1 MRTRY
6 VAGYVLSLILT
17 LLAYDAVVNHF
28 TYGFQLLLLLGV
40 LAVIQAVV
48 QLVFFLHIDQ
58 ESGPR
63 YKLITFLVMIVM
75 LLIVVVGSFWIM
87 YHLNYNMMQLSPDAK
102 TNLML
107 NKYDKG
113 GF

>member
-1 MRTRY
+1 MKTRY
-6 VAGYVLSLILT
+6 VAGYVISLILT
-17 LLAYDAVVNHF
+17 LLAYDIVVNHF
-28 TYGFQLLLLLGV
+28 AHGFQLLVLLGV
-40 LAVIQAVV
+40 LAVTQAIV
-48 QLVFFLHIDQ
+48 QLVFFLHLDQ

-63 YKLITFLVMIVM
+63 YKLITFMVMIVM

-102 TNLML
+102 TDLML
-107 NKYDKG
+107 NKYDKS